1 MPGFA
6 HRRSRAISLLF
17 LFSTAALEAGE
28 WSASRPGRSLPPGK
42 TGCSFYRRLDGPRG
56 RFGRFGINR
65 PSGIR
70 SPDRPAPSQSLYQLN
85 YPQWI
90 SVNYNHYSL
99 NNIPEERS
107 FQQTCV
113 MLTVNDFGACRSPL
127 FLNWNAP
134 LTQTLGCTLQCI
146 ALLFILRIYYWY
158 NCV

>member
-6 HRRSRAISLLF
+6 HRGSRAISLLF
-17 LFSTAALEAGE
+17 LFLTAALEAGE
-28 WSASRPGRSLPPGK
+28 WSASRPGRSFPPGK
-42 TGCSFYRRLDGPRG
+42 TWYSFSGGWMDLGAG
-56 RFGRFGINR
+56 LEGSENIV

-107 FQQTCV
+107 CQQTGV
-113 MLTVNDFGACRSPL
+113 MLTVNDLGACRSPL
-127 FLNWNAP
+127 LLNSTAP
-134 LTQTLGCTLQCI
+134 LTQTLGCTLQWI
-146 ALLFILRIYYWY
+146 ALLFNFMYILLI
-158 NCV
+158 